1 MGEIEAAREPAELM
15 RIEMEIGE
23 ETVDG
28 SVGEGLFVE
37 VLCEEDE
44 THLF

>member
-1 MGEIEAAREPAELM
+1 M
-15 RIEMEIGE
+15 RVEMEIGE

-28 SVGEGLFVE
+28 CVGEGLFVE

>member
-1 MGEIEAAREPAELM
+1 
-15 RIEMEIGE
+15 MEIGE

-28 SVGEGLFVE
+28 GVGEGLFVE

>member
-1 MGEIEAAREPAELM
+1 M

-28 SVGEGLFVE
+28 CVGEGLFVE
-37 VLCEEDE
+37 VLREEDE